1 MIKENEELGAR
12 VRELSAQ
19 ACIELFDAYD
29 VPLERT
35 GEKFIQNDERM
46 LCGVIGF
53 VGRGVRGTC
62 LLAGNEPPLS
72 RSCPEGGR
80 VRDWVGELANQLAGR
95 LKSKFLARNVE
106 VALTTPV
113 VLSGVRLQPLPRGNH
128 EPIILRSL
136 DGQVMVWVEVESEP
150 SFQLSDSEQGTMRGE
165 GEVVLF

>member
-1 MIKENEELGAR
+1 MIAENVALGNQ
-12 VRELSAQ
+12 VRELASG
-19 ACIELFDAYD
+19 ACLELFTAYG
-29 VPLERT
+29 VSLERID
-35 GEKFIQNDERM
+35 EEFIEADERM

-62 LLAGNEPPLS
+62 LLAGTEPPLH

-95 LKSKFLARNVE
+95 LKAKFLARNAE

-113 VLSGVRLQPLPRGNH
+113 VLSGVRLHPLPRGN
-128 EPIILRSL
+128 EQPIIMRSS
-136 DGQVMVWVEVESEP
+136 DGQIMVWVEVESEP
-150 SFQLSDSEQGTMRGE
+150 TFQLNEQALGSLHSE